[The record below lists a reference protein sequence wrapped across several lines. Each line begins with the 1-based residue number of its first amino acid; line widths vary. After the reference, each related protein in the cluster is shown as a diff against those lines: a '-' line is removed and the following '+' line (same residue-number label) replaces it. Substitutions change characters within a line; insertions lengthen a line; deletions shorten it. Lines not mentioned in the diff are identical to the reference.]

1 MDKIAIIVAA
11 GSGTRMQSDLPKQF
25 LPLAGKA
32 ILLHTTAAFIE
43 AFSDIKIIWVLP
55 SDQIAYGRQLLQEQT
70 YQSQVTVTAGGNSRF
85 QSVGNGL
92 ALVTEDSIVFV
103 HDGVRCLVD
112 PSLIQR
118 CYHAA
123 LQNGSAIPV
132 CPATDSMRMMI
143 TEEGEKQLSK
153 AIDRTAVRLV
163 QTPQTFKSSL
173 LKQAFGQ
180 PYQTGFTD
188 EASVLEAM
196 GEQVFLVEGDPEN
209 LKITRPIDLIVAE
222 AIINKRARASGSSSP
237 FE

>member
-32 ILLHTTAAFIE
+32 ILLHTAEAFIR
-43 AFSDIKIIWVLP
+43 AFPDIKIILVLP
-55 SDQIAYGRQLLQEQT
+55 SDQIAYGRQLLQEQP
-70 YQSQVTVTAGGNSRF
+70 YKSQVTVTAGGNSRF
-85 QSVGNGL
+85 QSVANGL

-103 HDGVRCLVD
+103 HDGVRCLIS

-132 CPATDSMRMMI
+132 CPATDSMRI
-143 TEEGEKQLSK
+143 ISTAGKQQTSK
-153 AIDRTAVRLV
+153 TIDRASIRLV

-173 LKQAFGQ
+173 LKQAFDQ
-180 PYQTGFTD
+180 PYQAGFTD

-196 GEQVFLVEGDPEN
+196 GAPVFLVEGDPDN

-222 AIINKRARASGSSSP
+222 TIIAQRAK
-237 FE
+237 

>member
-11 GSGTRMQSDLPKQF
+11 GSGTRMRSDLPKQF

-55 SDQIAYGRQLLQEQT
+55 SDQITYGRQLLEQLPYKT
-70 YQSQVTVTAGGNSRF
+70 QLTITPGGGSRF
-85 QSVGNGL
+85 HSVANGL
-92 ALVTEDSIVFV
+92 ALTAADRIVFV
-103 HDGVRCLVD
+103 HDGVRCLVS

-123 LQNGSAIPV
+123 MLNGSAIPV

-143 TEEGEKQLSK
+143 TGEGEEQRSK

-173 LKQAFGQ
+173 LKQAFEQ

-222 AIINKRARASGSSSP
+222 AIINKRARASGGGSP